1 MANCKSQKY
10 VGRSVVLEYAI
21 GCADELPAEDDWKRF
36 GSMRTK
42 EFNLEWDTTDATADD
57 SIGALRENL
66 ATFQSLTISGD
77 GTCKASGS
85 GAANLIELTKH
96 VANPTATA
104 GQPFAWLRMT
114 FPDLTFTAFMII
126 TTMSRSAP
134 YDDVTTYSMEA
145 SATASD
151 YGLIVE
157 DTPDPDAPDVAS
169 VTVVP
174 DTLAL
179 TVGQTSDVEA
189 VVLPTNAPQG
199 VTWASDDTAVATVNA
214 LTGVVTAVGDGTATI
229 TATSTSDPTK
239 SDTCDVTVT
248 GGA

>member
-10 VGRSVVLEYAI
+10 VGRDVVLEYAI
-21 GCADELPAEDDWKRF
+21 GCADTLPTEADWKRF

-42 EFNLEWDTTDATADD
+42 EFNLEWETTDATADD

-77 GTCKASGS
+77 GTCKASGAGS
-85 GAANLIELTKH
+85 ANLIELTKH
-96 VANPTATA
+96 VANPAATG

-134 YDDVTTYSMEA
+134 FDDVTTYSMEA

-151 YGLIVE
+151 FGLIIE
-157 DTPDPDAPDVAS
+157 DTPDPDAPVVTS
-169 VTVVP
+169 VEVVP
-174 DTLAL
+174 STLSL
-179 TVGQTSDVEA
+179 EEGETYDIEA
-189 VVLPTNAPQG
+189 VVLPTSADQR
-199 VTWASDDTAVATVNA
+199 VTWTTSDAETATVNA
-214 LTGVVTAVGDGTATI
+214 LTGVVTAVAAGSATI
-229 TATSTSDPTK
+229 TATSSSDPMK
-239 SDTCDVTVT
+239 SDTCAVTVT
-248 GGA
+248 AA

>member
-1 MANCKSQKY
+1 MANCKSTKY
-10 VGRSVVLEYAI
+10 VGRDVVLEYAI
-21 GCADELPAEDDWKRF
+21 GCGDTLPAEADWKRF

-42 EFNLEWDTTDATADD
+42 EFNLEWETTDATADD

-77 GTCKASGS
+77 GTCKASGAGS
-85 GAANLIELTKH
+85 ANLIELTKH
-96 VANPTATA
+96 VANPAATG
-104 GQPFAWLRMT
+104 GQPTAWLRMT

-134 YDDVTTYSMEA
+134 FDDVTTYSMEA

-151 YGLIVE
+151 FGLIVE
-157 DTPDPDAPDVAS
+157 DTPDPDAVVTG

-174 DTLAL
+174 ATLSL
-179 TVGQTSDVEA
+179 TVGQTYDIEA
-189 VVLPTNAPQG
+189 IVLPTSVPQG
-199 VTWASDDTAVATVNA
+199 VTWASDKPLEVSVNEYSGVITALDETAT
-214 LTGVVTAVGDGTATI
+214 TATI

-239 SDTCDVTVT
+239 SGTCVVTVT
-248 GGA
+248 AA